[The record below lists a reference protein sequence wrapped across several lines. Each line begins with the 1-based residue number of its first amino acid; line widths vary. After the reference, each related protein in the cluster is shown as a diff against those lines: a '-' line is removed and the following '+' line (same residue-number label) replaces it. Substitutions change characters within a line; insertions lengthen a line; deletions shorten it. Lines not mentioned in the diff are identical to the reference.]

1 MHGLFFFFSHLMS
14 LVQHVY
20 ITISLANIVYDE
32 NAKGVTFVSNS
43 IIQTRLK
50 ALKRC
55 WMTSVQEQI
64 CKHRVLQPHGTCHSL
79 TCYQDAKDSAS
90 LIQLCAFSV

>member
-1 MHGLFFFFSHLMS
+1 MHGHFFFPLNEFSSRWH
-14 LVQHVY
+14 
-20 ITISLANIVYDE
+20 ITMSLANIVYDE

-64 CKHRVLQPHGTCHSL
+64 CKHGVLQPHGACHSL
-79 TCYQDAKDSAS
+79 TCYQDAKASAS

>member
-1 MHGLFFFFSHLMS
+1 MHGLFFFPHLMS

-32 NAKGVTFVSNS
+32 KITFVSNS